1 MQRQATTRRARSQ
14 GRHRRAGFT
23 LMELLIVIVILLA
36 LGGLAVVSLIDVKD
50 KAEADI
56 TRVQLQSI
64 QSALKDFRFYM
75 GRYPTE
81 EEGLSVL
88 WSKENL
94 ETEEDEANWR
104 KFLEK
109 PVRDD
114 KWGSPWNYRAESEY
128 DLEYDLWSNGPD
140 REEGTEDDIANWDEF
155 TDEEGELYDDMPEM
169 DLPPSGGG

>member
-1 MQRQATTRRARSQ
+1 MQQHAKKRHRRSRQ
-14 GRHRRAGFT
+14 RRAGFT

-56 TRVQLQSI
+56 TRVQMQNI
-64 QSALKDFRFYM
+64 QRALKDFRFYM

-88 WSKENL
+88 WSRDNL
-94 ETEEDEANWR
+94 ENEEDEANWR
-104 KFLEK
+104 QFLEK
-109 PVRDD
+109 PIREDN
-114 KWGSPWNYRAESEY
+114 WGQPWNYRAESEY

-155 TDEEGELYDDMPEM
+155 TDEEGEMYDDMPDME
-169 DLPPSGGG
+169 LPPPPGG

>member
-1 MQRQATTRRARSQ
+1 MQRHARQRRASR
-14 GRHRRAGFT
+14 RIRRAGFT

-56 TRVQLQSI
+56 TRVQLQNI
-64 QSALKDFRFYM
+64 ERALKDFRFYM

-81 EEGLSVL
+81 EEGLNVL

-104 KFLEK
+104 QFIEK
-109 PVRDD
+109 PIRED
-114 KWGSPWNYRAESEY
+114 KWGTPWNYRAESEY
-128 DLEYDLWSNGPD
+128 GLDYDLWSNGPD

-155 TDEEGELYDDMPEM
+155 TDEEGELYDDMPDM
-169 DLPPSGGG
+169 QLPPGPGGG